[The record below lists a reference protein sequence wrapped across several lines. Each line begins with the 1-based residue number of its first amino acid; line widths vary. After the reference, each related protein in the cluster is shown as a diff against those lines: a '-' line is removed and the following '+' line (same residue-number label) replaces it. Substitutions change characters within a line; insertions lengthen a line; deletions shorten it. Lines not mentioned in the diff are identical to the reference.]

1 MRQIQALLLGLLMV
15 GCVQSQA
22 VPCGDILCPSG
33 AVCTETGQCA
43 FTVDIAACTGK
54 AEGEACEARGGN
66 IGVCSAGACSVG
78 QCGNG
83 AVEGGEACDDGN
95 RVGADGCAADCS
107 KREICGDA
115 IADDGEAC
123 DDGNSNAVDGCDA
136 CKLTQWSAAS
146 VVGGPIE
153 AIETGLARPQS
164 VAVDVIGNV
173 YIADSDNHRIWRV
186 DSNGMISTLA
196 GTGTPGYNA
205 DGIAATG
212 AQLDSP
218 FGVAVDGLGNVF
230 IADRNNHRIRRVD
243 GNGMISTIVG
253 TGTPGYNG
261 DGIEATNAQLNSPT
275 SVAVDGRGDVFIAD
289 RDSHRIRRMDGNG
302 MISTIA
308 GTGTPGYNGDGMA
321 ATLAHLAYPFSVAV
335 DPLGNVYIADRD
347 NRRIRRV
354 DSGGEISTLA
364 GTGAGEYDGEGMP
377 AASTPIGSPR
387 GVTVDSFGN
396 VYFTDRDSSRTLRVD
411 SNGIIST
418 LAGTGTPGYD
428 EDSITATDAQLA
440 LPLAWR

>member
-136 CKLTQWSAAS
+136 CKLTQWSAAP
-146 VVGGPIE
+146 VVGGPVKAVDVGLIYP
-153 AIETGLARPQS
+153 TGVAVDPNGNVFVAEGNRVRKFDANGIITTVAGTGTAGYSGDGAMATSAQLARPRGIC
-164 VAVDVIGNV
+164 VDGRGNV
-173 YIADSDNHRIWRV
+173 YIADTYNGRIRRV
-186 DSNGMISTLA
+186 DDKGIITTVAGSGTFGFSGDSN
-196 GTGTPGYNA
+196 
-205 DGIAATG
+205 AATS
-212 AQLDSP
+212 AQLGQPNS
-218 FGVAVDGLGNVF
+218 VAVDGLGNLY
-230 IADRNNHRIRRVD
+230 
-243 GNGMISTIVG
+243 IS
-253 TGTPGYNG
+253 
-261 DGIEATNAQLNSPT
+261 
-275 SVAVDGRGDVFIAD
+275 
-289 RDSHRIRRMDGNG
+289 
-302 MISTIA
+302 
-308 GTGTPGYNGDGMA
+308 
-321 ATLAHLAYPFSVAV
+321 
-335 DPLGNVYIADRD
+335 
-347 NRRIRRV
+347 
-354 DSGGEISTLA
+354 
-364 GTGAGEYDGEGMP
+364 
-377 AASTPIGSPR
+377 
-387 GVTVDSFGN
+387 
-396 VYFTDRDSSRTLRVD
+396 DSS
-411 SNGIIST
+411 NH
-418 LAGTGTPGYD
+418 
-428 EDSITATDAQLA
+428 
-440 LPLAWR
+440 